1 MRLSH
6 LLLILCLEQQ
16 FIVFQFFNKIIK
28 KQQQQFHFY
37 YAEHTLLNRHT
48 GLKTGSTGSLN
59 LQVARRMSGSR
70 LTIKDWF
77 GLK

>member
-37 YAEHTLLNRHT
+37 YAEHTLLKIGTLVYKR
-48 GLKTGSTGSLN
+48 
-59 LQVARRMSGSR
+59 VVMDR
-70 LTIKDWF
+70 
-77 GLK
+77 